1 MIYKSMF
8 VSHFFIFAPV
18 FVTFSR
24 LLQFFSMASSTTG
37 APANNPVDG
46 GNGEEG
52 GVVMNRSVSVFRC
65 LFPHGWEDSSQE
77 SHATDA
83 TDDSH
88 AGSQPTDDESNVR
101 EYNPEVPT
109 FAVDSTPEPPT
120 DSTPEVPAQVND
132 STPEE
137 PAPADNPPAA
147 PAVPVTAD
155 NTPAAPDVTVT
166 VTADNPAASE
176 RPPTS
181 SDNPA
186 DPDTPATPENSSL
199 NVDATHVGNDS
210 TSSSTNG
217 SQAHDA
223 GDVSFDTDTLEHDEY
238 KEIICKRSEGSRRI
252 VRNSSRPTLWRH
264 QRYPKA
270 SLCLYDAVDDGICI
284 VKTGLIWSIDGKLFE
299 IVFVSSLGWVPQKAR
314 RSHRVTYSTN
324 PIYVVVRDASL
335 QGQIIHFHQLLKLV
349 AATVFRE
356 GRACS
361 VVNFDDVNRAKQLAN
376 DFMEKHERNYEA
388 WLGITYMRTRKEL
401 EAKKKEEEERQRLLQ
416 EEEEARTKR
425 AQEREEANRK
435 RRELRDLKRKEE
447 AAHRAAMAAARKTAK
462 AEKQKRDRKFKREV
476 KLAVLSCI
484 EKLEKDL
491 EDKLVQCVDT
501 SRAEIE
507 ADLGHRL
514 AQCED
519 TLENVTVAKSSFES
533 FKTVVDKRFKSM
545 KRKSK
550 RQDKDKSNAENVDPA
565 PPLKRSK
572 SKAWATSNGDKSASE
587 PPVSMSNRFAM
598 IPPPMSD
605 PRTLRMT
612 THPRAD
618 QSSWWVHGHVNPAT
632 PTMVMAQRQSNVI
645 GTTPRYMSPV
655 FGQRNYSR

>member
-1 MIYKSMF
+1 
-8 VSHFFIFAPV
+8 
-18 FVTFSR
+18 
-24 LLQFFSMASSTTG
+24 MASSTTG
-37 APANNPVDG
+37 APAHNPVDG
-46 GNGEEG
+46 GNGEEA
-52 GVVMNRSVSVFRC
+52 GVERTRSNVSVFRC
-65 LFPHGWEDSSQE
+65 LFPSGWEDSSQE
-77 SHATDA
+77 ATDV

-88 AGSQPTDDESNVR
+88 ADSQPTDNDSNVR

-120 DSTPEVPAQVND
+120 DSTPEVPGKAHD

-155 NTPAAPDVTVT
+155 NTPAAPDVTD
-166 VTADNPAASE
+166 DNPAASE
-176 RPPTS
+176 PPATS
-181 SDNPA
+181 SANPA
-186 DPDTPATPENSSL
+186 DPDTPATPANSSL

-238 KEIICKRSEGSRRI
+238 KEIICKRSEGARRI

-264 QRYPKA
+264 QRHPKA

-284 VKTGLIWSIDGKLFE
+284 VKTGLIWSIDGKLYE

-335 QGQIIHFHQLLKLV
+335 QGQTIHFHQLLKLV

-388 WLGITYMRTRKEL
+388 WLGITYMHTRKEL
-401 EAKKKEEEERQRLLQ
+401 AAKKKEEEERQRLLQ
-416 EEEEARTKR
+416 EEEEARAKR
-425 AQEREEANRK
+425 AQEKEEANRK
-435 RRELRDLKRKEE
+435 RREMRDLKRKEE

-491 EDKLVQCVDT
+491 EAKLVQCVDT

-519 TLENVTVAKSSFES
+519 TLENVVVSKASFES
-533 FKTVVDKRFKSM
+533 FKTVVDKRFKSF
-545 KRKSK
+545 KKKNK
-550 RQDKDKSNAENVDPA
+550 RQDKDKYNAENEDPA

-587 PPVSMSNRFAM
+587 PPVSMPNRFAM

-612 THPRAD
+612 THPTAD

-632 PTMVMAQRQSNVI
+632 PTMVLAQRQRNVI
-645 GTTPRYMSPV
+645 STTPRYMSPV

>member
-1 MIYKSMF
+1 
-8 VSHFFIFAPV
+8 
-18 FVTFSR
+18 
-24 LLQFFSMASSTTG
+24 MATSTTTG
-37 APANNPVDG
+37 APANVAGSSVGEQRADDG
-46 GNGEEG
+46 
-52 GVVMNRSVSVFRC
+52 RSVSVFRC
-65 LFPHGWEDSSQE
+65 LFPNPHGWEESAESSQE
-77 SHATDA
+77 STVTDE
-83 TDDSH
+83 SH
-88 AGSQPTDDESNVR
+88 AESQTTDEGTDENNVYDTTPEEPTADMYNPEVPTADM
-101 EYNPEVPT
+101 YNPEVPT
-109 FAVDSTPEPPT
+109 F
-120 DSTPEVPAQVND
+120 TPEVPP
-132 STPEE
+132 S
-137 PAPADNPPAA
+137 PADSPAA
-147 PAVPVTAD
+147 PERP
-155 NTPAAPDVTVT
+155 PSP
-166 VTADNPAASE
+166 ADNPAAPETPVTPANSSSNVPTAPINNSNSSPVDATPDGNVPS
-176 RPPTS
+176 PPVTQPLSASTTGSQAIDAGDIS
-181 SDNPA
+181 S
-186 DPDTPATPENSSL
+186 DPDTM
-199 NVDATHVGNDS
+199 
-210 TSSSTNG
+210 
-217 SQAHDA
+217 
-223 GDVSFDTDTLEHDEY
+223 EHDEY
-238 KEIICKRSEGSRRI
+238 KSLVAKQSGVSRRVI
-252 VRNSSRPTLWRH
+252 RNSMKPTLWRH
-264 QRYPKA
+264 QRHPKA
-270 SLCLYDAVDDGICI
+270 SLCLFDAVDDGVRIAQ
-284 VKTGLIWSIDGKLFE
+284 TGLLWSIDGKMFE
-299 IVFVSSLGWVPQKAR
+299 IVFVSSLGWMQQRAER
-314 RSHRVTYSTN
+314 SRSHRVAYSDNT
-324 PIYVVVRDASL
+324 IYVVLRAASL
-335 QGQIIHFHQLLKLV
+335 QGTSIHFQQLLKLV
-349 AATVFRE
+349 ASTLFRE
-356 GRACS
+356 GRASS
-361 VVNFDDVNRAKQLAN
+361 VVNFAAITKAKKVAA
-376 DFMEKHERNYEA
+376 DFVEKNQRDYTP
-388 WLGITYMRTRKEL
+388 WVKIKYMRTNKEIR
-401 EAKKKEEEERQRLLQ
+401 EQEEEQRERERLLQ
-416 EEEEARTKR
+416 EQEAARAKR
-425 AQEREEANRK
+425 AQEREEAK
-435 RRELRDLKRKEE
+435 QKKQELRDLKRQEE